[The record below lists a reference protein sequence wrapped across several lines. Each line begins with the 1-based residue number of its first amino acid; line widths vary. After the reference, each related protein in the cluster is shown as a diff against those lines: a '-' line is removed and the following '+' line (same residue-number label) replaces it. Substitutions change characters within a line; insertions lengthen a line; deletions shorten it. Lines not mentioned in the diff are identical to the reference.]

1 MKKLLIILV
10 SAVVALGVGSGIF
23 FGATPIGREIMNGYH
38 KDIEDTDYRKQK
50 EVENTCR
57 AYIVSYKADKAAYY
71 AYRDS
76 TDALEHSWALG
87 YKNRANSTAMTYNE
101 YFLKNSYVWKDNI
114 PDDIEY
120 SLPII
125 ED

>member
-10 SAVVALGVGSGIF
+10 SAVVALGIGSGIF
-23 FGATPIGREIMNGYH
+23 FGATPVGRNIINGYY
-38 KDIEDTDYRKQK
+38 KDVENTDYKKQK

-57 AYIVSYKADKAAYY
+57 AYIVSYKVDRAAYY

-76 TDALEHSWALG
+76 TDELEHSWALG

-114 PDDIEY
+114 PDDIER
-120 SLPII
+120 SLPLI

>member
-1 MKKLLIILV
+1 MKRLLIILV
-10 SAVVALGVGSGIF
+10 SAVVALGIGSGIF
-23 FGATPIGREIMNGYH
+23 FGATPVGREIMNGYH
-38 KDIEDTDYRKQK
+38 KDIENTDYRKQK

-114 PDDIEY
+114 PDDIEH

>member
-10 SAVVALGVGSGIF
+10 SAVVALGIGSGIF

-38 KDIEDTDYRKQK
+38 KDIENTDYRKQK

-114 PDDIEY
+114 PDDIEH

>member
-10 SAVVALGVGSGIF
+10 SAVVALGIGSGIF

-38 KDIEDTDYRKQK
+38 KDVENTDYRKQK

-114 PDDIEY
+114 PDDIEH

>member
-1 MKKLLIILV
+1 MRKPLIAVI
-10 SAVVALGVGSGIF
+10 SVVATLAAASGIF
-23 FGATPIGREIMNGYH
+23 FGATPVGRNIINGYY
-38 KDIEDTDYRKQK
+38 KDVENTDYKKQK

-57 AYIVSYKADKAAYY
+57 AYIVSYKADRAAYY

-76 TDALEHSWALG
+76 TDELEHSWALG

-114 PDDIEY
+114 PDDIER
-120 SLPII
+120 SLPLI